1 MPNQLIL
8 PTVLQII
15 GVIVIIAE
23 IILPSGGILS
33 ILAICL
39 LGFSLFRAFALSTN
53 IGMLFLGADIIIVP
67 ALVLLGLKLIAKSP
81 VTLRKTLSKEDGV
94 MSQKKEMEEL
104 LDASGTA
111 ITDLRPAGSIKIDNK
126 RIDAVTRG
134 DYIDKGTQVRV
145 IEVTGNQIIVREE

>member
-1 MPNQLIL
+1 MSNQLIL